1 MRAAPPRSSSAKK
14 SAATLSAEGKKR
26 HARRNAPSGSARWR
40 RLEQRWT
47 RRSGSTARS
56 LEAERGEI
64 EKRIEDEDTRWQRE
78 KQKLSEALRV
88 ARD

>member
-1 MRAAPPRSSSAKK
+1 MTREKERAKRECAVAKVRAALDEA
-14 SAATLSAEGKKR
+14 
-26 HARRNAPSGSARWR
+26 
-40 RLEQRWT
+40 QRKHEDQ
-47 RRSGSTARS
+47 ARS
-56 LEAERGEI
+56 LEAERGKI